1 MYHSILA
8 NSEFYRSNSNGTP
21 LTIGDARQFA
31 STNLI
36 DRLGY
41 NLYDVADANL
51 VDPTTGKLNP
61 AANLLVDDRW
71 EDALF
76 RDNANFSSTNVN
88 ISGGAEKIDY
98 YFSMGTEENNGYTV
112 QSNFDRK
119 SAR

>member
-1 MYHSILA
+1 M
-8 NSEFYRSNSNGTP
+8 
-21 LTIGDARQFA
+21 
-31 STNLI
+31 
-36 DRLGY
+36 
-41 NLYDVADANL
+41 
-51 VDPTTGKLNP
+51 
-61 AANLLVDDRW
+61 VDDRW

-119 SAR
+119 TARLKVNATEIANVVSIGGDVSYAKSK